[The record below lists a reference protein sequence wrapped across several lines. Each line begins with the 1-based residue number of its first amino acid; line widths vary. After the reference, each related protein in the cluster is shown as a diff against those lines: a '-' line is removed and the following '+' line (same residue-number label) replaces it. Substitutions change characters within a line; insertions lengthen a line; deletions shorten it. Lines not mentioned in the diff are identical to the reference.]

1 LSAPRVLV
9 IDDAPGVGAS
19 VRLMLE
25 GLCAVE
31 LARSGFEGLAR
42 LDADPPYAAVLC
54 DLHLPDLS
62 AELLGARLLAAHP
75 ELAPRLVL
83 MSGALPELPPEP
95 LAAVPLRRRLQKP
108 FGADA
113 LLDALAAADALPQ
126 VE

>member
-1 LSAPRVLV
+1 MLV

-25 GLCAVE
+25 GLCTVE
-31 LARSGFEGLAR
+31 LARSGSEGLAR

-62 AELLGARLLAAHP
+62 AELLGAWLRAAHP
-75 ELAPRLVL
+75 ELTPRLVL
-83 MSGALPELPPEP
+83 MSGALPDLPPGP
-95 LAAVPLRRRLQKP
+95 FASVPARRRLQKP
-108 FGADA
+108 FGAEA
-113 LLDALAAADALPQ
+113 LLDALADADALPR